1 MKIFSMMRRNIYD
14 ISFIY
19 SKAQNCLL
27 DAEGGKRERGERE
40 IDYMQV
46 NLPFSMNIY
55 HIYIV
60 NIYYIFSLCYAIS
73 HLWSTVDPC
82 VVLRTHTNDRQTI
95 YLVYNRKPKIY
106 P

>member
-1 MKIFSMMRRNIYD
+1 MKIFSMMRRNVYD

-27 DAEGGKRERGERE
+27 DAEGGKRERGERK
-40 IDYMQV
+40 IDKSLFVYEYI
-46 NLPFSMNIY
+46 SYIY
-55 HIYIV
+55 VIY
-60 NIYYIFSLCYAIS
+60 IYYIFSLCYAIS

>member
-40 IDYMQV
+40 IPLYI
-46 NLPFSMNIY
+46 L
-55 HIYIV
+55 IYIIYMY
-60 NIYYIFSLCYAIS
+60 IYYIFSLCYAIS
-73 HLWSTVDPC
+73 HQWSTVDPC